1 MKRGEGLELTL
12 EDCFQKTAG
21 TGALRGLSP
30 PRRGG
35 RTGHGRRGEGSC
47 HSHRQKGVSGKM
59 SSAAMNASDEDGKN
73 SLGFSHMAAG

>member
-1 MKRGEGLELTL
+1 MKREEGLELTL

-35 RTGHGRRGEGSC
+35 RTGGPGEGSC

-59 SSAAMNASDEDGKN
+59 SSAAVNASDEDGKN